1 MLLGKKPVK
10 SMLIVSGLLLVLFL
24 IAQPLYIFYS
34 GEKIPLLFPAGAIA
48 LDQRNILF
56 IVQALMLLV
65 ILPVYVL
72 TYIFSW
78 KYQAD
83 RPHGKYDPS
92 LVDNLF
98 AEIVWWGIPIIMVAI
113 VSVLTY
119 IKTYELDPFKPIV
132 STKKEMTIQVIALR
146 WKWLFIYP
154 EEKIATVNFIQI
166 PTDTPIRFEITA
178 DAPMNSFWIPSL
190 GGQIYA
196 MPTMK
201 TVLNLIANHTGDFKG
216 SSANLSGEGF
226 AGMHFITRASS
237 QEDYNTWVSS
247 VKQSPKQLDITLL
260 NKLVLPSEDNPPEL
274 FQLKDENLFDHTLN
288 KYMHPKKKE

>member
-10 SMLIVSGLLLVLFL
+10 SMLIVSGLLLILFL
-24 IAQPLYIFYS
+24 ISQPLYIFYS
-34 GEKIPLLFPAGAIA
+34 GEKIPLLFPTGAIA

-56 IVQALMLLV
+56 IVQALMLVV

-83 RPHGKYDPS
+83 HPHGKYDPS
-92 LVDNLF
+92 LLDNFF
-98 AEIVWWGIPIIMVAI
+98 AEVIWWGLPIIMVVI
-113 VSVLTY
+113 VSVFTW
-119 IKTYELDPFKPIV
+119 IKTYELDPYKPLE
-132 STKKEMTIQVIALR
+132 SSKKELTIQVIALR

-166 PTDTPIRFEITA
+166 PKDTPIRFEITA

-201 TVLNLIANHTGDFKG
+201 TLLHLIANQTGDFRG
-216 SSANLSGEGF
+216 SSANLSGDGF
-226 AGMHFITRASS
+226 AGMSFITRASS
-237 QEDYNTWVSS
+237 EEDYATWVSS
-247 VKQSPKQLDITLL
+247 VKQSQKLLDMSRL
-260 NKLVLPSEDNPPEL
+260 NELVLPSEDNPPEF
-274 FQLKDENLFDHTLN
+274 FQLKDENLFDYTLN
-288 KYMHPKKKE
+288 KYMHPKEKE